1 MTDSRSRFEAWWDA
15 TDFTNSGPW
24 AHDTP
29 IQWAWDAWQ
38 AATAAADADLTQS
51 VQMYVDAARERDEA
65 IAAEIKAEADKWAAV
80 RACVDVINCYSY
92 VGDRSKE
99 MLVAVK
105 AEFPEAFK

>member
-1 MTDSRSRFEAWWDA
+1 MTDRERFEAWW
-15 TDFTNSGPW
+15 TDRLVKQG
-24 AHDTP
+24 
-29 IQWAWDAWQ
+29 WDADNAKLVFYRSTIGGLTYSSAPTENAWQGWQ
-38 AATAAADADLTQS
+38 AATAA
-51 VQMYVDAARERDEA
+51 
-65 IAAEIKAEADKWAAV
+65 AEADKWAAV